1 MFNCLQSE
9 DILST
14 ILPRVSNLRSTG
26 THYSYE
32 DINEDIDDINKEIK
46 KLAQSK
52 NDVFVVE
59 HPQFFDSFG
68 KIQDSLLAADGL
80 HFSFEGT
87 RIAVENVESAI
98 IDVQRTRD
106 ITMCNN
112 INSHELSSEIQ
123 VSATCN
129 SCESVEHL
137 SYANVI
143 KFGEEREQPV
153 IKHSKVTVSRSKDTR
168 KSKPIRKK
176 QTVKGKPKAREVN
189 SIIEEDCKPSNTL
202 QRKREYMRRK

>member
-1 MFNCLQSE
+1 MKI
-9 DILST
+9 ILST

-32 DINEDIDDINKEIK
+32 EILDINEDIEDINKEIK
-46 KLAQSK
+46 KLAQFK
-52 NDVFVVE
+52 NNVFVVE
-59 HPQFFDSFG
+59 HPQFVDSFG

-123 VSATCN
+123 VLRATLVNLRN
-129 SCESVEHL
+129 SCRTQML
-137 SYANVI
+137 
-143 KFGEEREQPV
+143 
-153 IKHSKVTVSRSKDTR
+153 
-168 KSKPIRKK
+168 
-176 QTVKGKPKAREVN
+176 
-189 SIIEEDCKPSNTL
+189 
-202 QRKREYMRRK
+202 